1 MSPMQLARATN
12 DALAMAVEEMNEGHA
27 KVKAAGGED
36 TEKSMTMADVDPSA
50 TPDRNSNKL
59 PVKTAT
65 EKSPARR
72 RSGRSGRREGRQRR
86 GREGE
91 RDEEQTELRRAV
103 RASKSIIVPN
113 SHIS

>member
-1 MSPMQLARATN
+1 MGRELMGIARSWFLVGLCA
-12 DALAMAVEEMNEGHA
+12 DAHKPLSA
-27 KVKAAGGED
+27 GED

-72 RSGRSGRREGRQRR
+72 ALGA
-86 GREGE
+86 
-91 RDEEQTELRRAV
+91 LWA
-103 RASKSIIVPN
+103 A
-113 SHIS
+113 